1 MTLLVW
7 ALAAASV
14 VFWGLKLSATGN
26 PPLVPPVTDQAQAGA
41 DAGLMAA
48 ALGALKAEA
57 KTQATAPSAGR
68 FALVGMVASDARR
81 GVALITVDGK
91 PARAV
96 KVGTSLEDGLLLQS
110 VTPRSATLAAD
121 MNGPA
126 RFVLE
131 LNVPK
136 N

>member
-41 DAGLMAA
+41 DAGLMA
-48 ALGALKAEA
+48 
-57 KTQATAPSAGR
+57 
-68 FALVGMVASDARR
+68 LVGRVASVARR

-110 VTPRSATLAAD
+110 VTPRSATLASD